1 MNAQLNVTPLAAKAM
16 LVKLTTRKVTL
27 TSRDKNAEEYL
38 QGELGD
44 SAYVVNKKLF
54 RDPANP
60 INKIISTAS
69 EVYTYHRGHTL
80 AYVDKGPRLLPNT
93 QYIDYTAGMRERIGK
108 DLHDGIIQAI
118 YGIGL
123 SLEDVPEL
131 VEDEEGRTEAVARVD
146 PQAERPGVD
155 GGAPDDPQQPSPTPR
170 IRGPGVLPRMD
181 LDHLRARL
189 DEHLVREAR
198 ANAGP
203 RLHQNLVSAGHQSAN
218 ASGDHAHPVLPGL
231 HLGRNA
237 YDHGSLRRK
246 GWL

>member
-108 DLHDGIIQAI
+108 AEEELDLPA
-118 YGIGL
+118 
-123 SLEDVPEL
+123 
-131 VEDEEGRTEAVARVD
+131 AVATTARHS
-146 PQAERPGVD
+146 ALRTRHSRR
-155 GGAPDDPQQPSPTPR
+155 DDHS
-170 IRGPGVLPRMD
+170 
-181 LDHLRARL
+181 
-189 DEHLVREAR
+189 
-198 ANAGP
+198 
-203 RLHQNLVSAGHQSAN
+203 
-218 ASGDHAHPVLPGL
+218 
-231 HLGRNA
+231 
-237 YDHGSLRRK
+237 
-246 GWL
+246 